1 MVSYCV
7 RYARIVPLI
16 LSVYYMSRYQNFVLS
31 QVVQV
36 SWVIMKG
43 KALESNYLYDDRYK
57 RRQFNESLR
66 SYDLESIIHKIHLH
80 LNLLFLSF
88 YAFIS
93 DKPLKIPPLRAW

>member
-7 RYARIVPLI
+7 RYAQIVPLI

-43 KALESNYLYDDRYK
+43 KALESNYLLTIVINVDNSMK
-57 RRQFNESLR
+57 
-66 SYDLESIIHKIHLH
+66 
-80 LNLLFLSF
+80 
-88 YAFIS
+88 A
-93 DKPLKIPPLRAW
+93 